1 MDKIKK
7 NNRIKGADV
16 LSESKFFS
24 DQDMTP
30 TSVPMINVALS
41 GDLNGGLTSG
51 LTVIAGDSKHFKTSF
66 ALLMASDYMKKYSDA
81 VLIFYDT
88 EFGSPQAYFDN
99 FGIDTSRV
107 WHVPVQNVEELKF
120 DIINQLEQADRKDH
134 IIIIIDSIGNI
145 ASKKELDDAMSQ
157 KSVADMSR
165 AKALKG
171 LFRMTTPYLATKDI
185 PMIAINHIY
194 REMGLFPKAIV
205 SGGTGIYYSADNIWI
220 VGRQQ
225 NKDSKGI
232 KGYHF
237 VIGIEKSRYVKEK
250 SKIPISVTWE
260 EGVKKYSGL
269 LEVAVAGKFVHKGKK
284 GQSLGYAKMNNET
297 GEVEEE
303 IYYEK
308 DTDNGEFWQEILDNP
323 GFKDFVQNQYQ
334 MGKASLVDFDE
345 IVKSDVEVE

>member
-1 MDKIKK
+1 M
-7 NNRIKGADV
+7 
-16 LSESKFFS
+16 
-24 DQDMTP
+24 
-30 TSVPMINVALS
+30 
-41 GDLNGGLTSG
+41 
-51 LTVIAGDSKHFKTSF
+51 
-66 ALLMASDYMKKYSDA
+66 
-81 VLIFYDT
+81 
-88 EFGSPQAYFDN
+88 
-99 FGIDTSRV
+99 
-107 WHVPVQNVEELKF
+107 
-120 DIINQLEQADRKDH
+120 
-134 IIIIIDSIGNI
+134 
-145 ASKKELDDAMSQ
+145 
-157 KSVADMSR
+157 
-165 AKALKG
+165 
-171 LFRMTTPYLATKDI
+171 
-185 PMIAINHIY
+185 
-194 REMGLFPKAIV
+194 
-205 SGGTGIYYSADNIWI
+205 IYYSADNIWI